1 MNILTAI
8 REEMLIP
15 IHPAGWPFIGLFGV
29 LTLVLGF
36 SFGPFFLV
44 GVPATLWCIYFFR
57 NPERIPPLDERAVI
71 APADGRILNTSI
83 CCLLYTSPSPRD
95 RQKSRMPSSA

>member
-36 SFGPFFLV
+36 SFGPFFLDWRASDALV
-44 GVPATLWCIYFFR
+44 RLFF
-57 NPERIPPLDERAVI
+57 PQ
-71 APADGRILNTSI
+71 S
-83 CCLLYTSPSPRD
+83 
-95 RQKSRMPSSA
+95 